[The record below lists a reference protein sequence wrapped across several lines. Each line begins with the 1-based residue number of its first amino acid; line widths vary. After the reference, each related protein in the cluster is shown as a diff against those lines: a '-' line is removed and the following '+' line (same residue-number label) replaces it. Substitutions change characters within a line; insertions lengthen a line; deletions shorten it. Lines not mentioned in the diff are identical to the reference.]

1 MKFAPLGESAVLV
14 DTELL
19 PDLAAP
25 VVRRWTGVLEASTME
40 GVVEIV
46 PSFTTVAVFYD
57 AAQLAREQF
66 APPYTTVCQW
76 IESRLTRFTSSHGV
90 EARQFVVPVCYGAE
104 FGPDIEE
111 VARVTKLTT
120 ETVIRLHSR
129 AVYEVRAVG
138 FSPGFPYLGGMDAA
152 LATPRLD
159 VPRVLV
165 PAGSVAIGGAQTGV
179 YPVATPG
186 GWRLIG
192 RTPLRLFDSVRAEP
206 ALLRMGDEIRFVPID
221 VAAYA
226 RQAEHP

>member
-1 MKFAPLGESAVLV
+1 
-14 DTELL
+14 
-19 PDLAAP
+19 
-25 VVRRWTGVLEASTME
+25 
-40 GVVEIV
+40 
-46 PSFTTVAVFYD
+46 
-57 AAQLAREQF
+57 
-66 APPYTTVCQW
+66 
-76 IESRLTRFTSSHGV
+76 
-90 EARQFVVPVCYGAE
+90 
-104 FGPDIEE
+104 
-111 VARVTKLTT
+111 
-120 ETVIRLHSR
+120 
-129 AVYEVRAVG
+129 
-138 FSPGFPYLGGMDAA
+138 MDAA